1 MEELFTRASVAVEL
15 FGFGY
20 IAGSFVVYTHHR
32 LHQSAQQKQSAQW
45 IPRSMAAAMQSAPSC
60 TVQVE
65 KSQVEKKRKLSPVEL
80 LRQQCQ
86 QAGIKWRNAHGK
98 NKHLKKAEMIEAL
111 QRLEQAKREQ
121 PQKAAPTKA
130 PVPAEKLRKAA

>member
-32 LHQSAQQKQSAQW
+32 LHQSVQRKHSAQW
-45 IPRSMAAAMQSAPSC
+45 MPRSVAAAMQSPSC

-86 QAGIKWRNAHGK
+86 EAGIKWRNAHGK

-121 PQKAAPTKA
+121 SQKAAPTKA
-130 PVPAEKLRKAA
+130 PVPVEKLRKAA